1 VAEPV
6 TDRGRETRERIVL
19 SAARL
24 FQESGVSATSV
35 DEILFAAGAGKGQFY
50 RYFESK
56 ERLVSAVVS
65 HRVEGYLAG
74 QLEALERLETWE
86 ELEGYLSGL
95 VAGHEERGFLGG
107 CPVGA
112 LALELAGEDED
123 LRRRLAEA
131 LAGWQGSLVVGL
143 RGLID
148 RGLLRDDAVPE
159 RLATSLLATVQG
171 AYLLST
177 VHRDGDVMA
186 EALREALWHLRAHAE
201 TPGADAETPR
211 DPSAG
216 GTV

>member
-1 VAEPV
+1 MLTAV
-6 TDRGRETRERIVL
+6 
-19 SAARL
+19 RL

-35 DEILFAAGAGKGQFY
+35 DEILRAAGAGKGQLY

-56 ERLVSAVVS
+56 EMLVAAVVA
-65 HRVEGYLAG
+65 HQVEDYLGG

-86 ELEGYLSGL
+86 ELEGYLGGL
-95 VAGHEERGFLGG
+95 VAGHEERAFLGG
-107 CPVGA
+107 CPVGS

-123 LRRRLAEA
+123 LRRQLAEA
-131 LAGWQGSLVVGL
+131 LAAWRASLAVGL
-143 RGLID
+143 RRLID
-148 RGLLRDDAVPE
+148 RGLLRGDAVPE

-186 EALREALWHLRAHAE
+186 EALREALAHLRSHAE
-201 TPGADAETPR
+201 TPG
-211 DPSAG
+211 DPSGG